1 MRSLREVI
9 YPVSVHPTI
18 GILMILVAILL
29 LGSRSYGLDYGWV
42 TVSGLG
48 ILAFQLGTLTASTV
62 SGRKLHGISL
72 IIGEVLVIILL
83 GVSFREITPLH
94 HLIALIWVA
103 TINLAAYII
112 AHSKGE
118 TPIFQLLVYASG
130 TFFVVHSFLQYG
142 DWEII
147 RELPLT
153 PVEGAFGMFLI
164 FISYPSLL
172 WRLIEGGRRLLPWAF
187 LSLTSGLMVLHGFR
201 ADVFLVILSTSL
213 LLVRRKDP
221 KGFALMVILL
231 GLFVAVGEVRSY
243 VHVPTYE
250 RVAFR
255 LATTYYYSKELC
267 SYFLT
272 PLPAYGPFWL
282 SSIPLHPSQ
291 SLGRGIFGKAY
302 GITPTMFIG
311 LLVDLGLIG
320 MTVFS
325 VLMGFLSGYS
335 YRLSMEGGND
345 LFSYNIIWPILIT
358 RAEIGFSQLDIALIA
373 GSVVFA
379 SLANLINGSDQAS

>member
-1 MRSLREVI
+1 MRSLREAI
-9 YPVSVHPTI
+9 YLISAHPTVGI
-18 GILMILVAILL
+18 SLILMAILL

-42 TVSGLG
+42 LVSWLG
-48 ILAFQLGTLTASTV
+48 ILAFQFGLTAASKIDE
-62 SGRKLHGISL
+62 RKLHGASL
-72 IIGEVLVIILL
+72 IAGEVLVIILL
-83 GVSFREITPLH
+83 AVSFREITPLYP
-94 HLIALIWVA
+94 LIAVTWLA
-103 TINLAAYII
+103 ALNLAAYII
-112 AHSKGE
+112 ALSKGG

-130 TFFVVHSFLQYG
+130 TFFVVHSFLQYWS
-142 DWEII
+142 WEVI

-172 WRLIEGGRRLLPWAF
+172 WRLLEGGHRFLPWAF
-187 LSLTSGLMVLHGFR
+187 LSLTSALMMLHGFR
-201 ADVFLVILSTSL
+201 ADVFLVILSTFL
-213 LLVRRKDP
+213 LLVRRRDP
-221 KGFALMVILL
+221 RGFALMVILIA
-231 GLFVAVGEVRSY
+231 LFIAVGEARSY

-250 RVAFR
+250 RIAFR

-272 PLPAYGPFWL
+272 PLPSYGPFWL

-311 LLVDLGLIG
+311 LLVDLGLVG
-320 MTVFS
+320 MMILST
-325 VLMGFLSGYS
+325 LIGFLSGYG
-335 YRLSMEGGND
+335 YRLSMRGGND
-345 LFSYNIIWPILIT
+345 LFSYNVIWPILVT
-358 RAEIGFSQLDIALIA
+358 RAEIGFSQLDLALIA

>member
-9 YPVSVHPTI
+9 YSISVHPTI
-18 GILMILVAILL
+18 GILTILVAILL
-29 LGSRSYGLDYGWV
+29 LGSWSYGPDYGWV
-42 TVSGLG
+42 MVSGLG
-48 ILAFQLGTLTASTV
+48 ILAFQLGTLTASMV
-62 SGRKLHGISL
+62 SGRKLHWISL
-72 IIGEVLVIILL
+72 IISEALVIILL

-94 HLIALIWVA
+94 HLIALLWVTA
-103 TINLAAYII
+103 INLAAYII
-112 AHSKGE
+112 AHSRGE

-142 DWEII
+142 DWEVI

-172 WRLIEGGRRLLPWAF
+172 WRLIEGGRRLLPLAF

-201 ADVFLVILSTSL
+201 ADVSLVILSTSL
-213 LLVRRKDP
+213 LMVRRKDP

-267 SYFLT
+267 SHFLT
-272 PLPAYGPFWL
+272 PLPPYGPFWL

-291 SLGRGIFGKAY
+291 SLGRGILSKAY

-311 LLVDLGLIG
+311 LLVALGLIG
-320 MTVFS
+320 MIVFS
-325 VLMGFLSGYS
+325 VLIGFLSGYS
-335 YRLSMEGGND
+335 YRLSMGGGND

>member
-9 YPVSVHPTI
+9 YLVSVHPTI
-18 GILMILVAILL
+18 GISTILVAILL

-42 TVSGLG
+42 LVSGLG
-48 ILAFQLGTLTASTV
+48 VLAFQSGLIGASKV
-62 SGRKLHGISL
+62 GDRKLHKVSL
-72 IIGEVLVIILL
+72 VIGEALVITVLA
-83 GVSFREITPLH
+83 VSFREITPLYP
-94 HLIALIWVA
+94 LIALTWVA
-103 TINLAAYII
+103 ALNLAAYII

-118 TPIFQLLVYASG
+118 IPVFQLLVYASG

-142 DWEII
+142 DWEVI

-172 WRLIEGGRRLLPWAF
+172 WRLMEGRRKLLPWAF
-187 LSLTSGLMVLHGFR
+187 LSLTSGLMILHGFR
-201 ADVFLVILSTSL
+201 ADVFLVILSTFL
-213 LLVRRKDP
+213 LLVRRRDP
-221 KGFALMVILL
+221 QGFALMVILL
-231 GLFVAVGEVRSY
+231 ALFIVVGEARSY

-250 RVAFR
+250 RIAFR
-255 LATTYYYSKELC
+255 LTTTYYYSKELC

-272 PLPAYGPFWL
+272 PLPPYGPFWL

-320 MTVFS
+320 MTVLS
-325 VLMGFLSGYS
+325 VLVGFLSGYS

-345 LFSYNIIWPILIT
+345 LFSYSIIWPILIT
-358 RAEIGFSQLDIALIA
+358 RAEIGFSQLDLALIA